1 MTNSKT
7 SMLRIYMGNTD
18 KINGAPLYETIVYA
32 AKRKGMAGATVYKGV
47 MGFGANS
54 VVHTNKVFAISEDL
68 PMVVEIVDTDE
79 RINVFLEI
87 IQPYLKNPK
96 FGMLIT
102 RQTVDVIH
110 YAHTNTNH

>member
-1 MTNSKT
+1 MTNSKS

-18 KINGAPLYETIVYA
+18 KINGVPLYETIVYA
-32 AKRKGMAGATVYKGV
+32 AKRKCMAGATVLKGV

-68 PMVVEIVDTDE
+68 PMVVEIMNTDE
-79 RINVFLEI
+79 RIDTFIEVI
-87 IQPYLKNPK
+87 KPYLENPK

-102 RQTVDVIH
+102 RQAVDVIH
-110 YAHTNTNH
+110 YSHTKNKH

>member
-1 MTNSKT
+1 MKGKKS
-7 SMLRIYMGNTD
+7 SMLRIYVGNTD

-47 MGFGANS
+47 MGYGANS
-54 VVHTNKVFAISEDL
+54 IVHSTKIFEISQDL

-87 IQPYLKNPK
+87 IQPYLENPK
-96 FGMLIT
+96 FGLLIT

-110 YAHTNTNH
+110 YSHTNKG

>member
-1 MTNSKT
+1 MINSK
-7 SMLRIYMGNTD
+7 SSILRIYMGNTD
-18 KINGAPLYETIVYA
+18 KTNGAPLYETIVYE
-32 AKRKGMAGATVYKGV
+32 AKRKGMAGATVLKGV

-79 RINVFLEI
+79 RIDTFIEI
-87 IQPYLKNPK
+87 MKPYLENPK

-102 RQTVDVIH
+102 RQNVDVIH
-110 YAHTNTNH
+110 YSHSNKV

>member
-1 MTNSKT
+1 MKESKA
-7 SMLRIYMGNTD
+7 SVLRIYVGNTD

-32 AKRKGMAGATVYKGV
+32 AKRKGMAGATVLKGI

-54 VVHTNKVFAISEDL
+54 VVHSSKVFAISEDL
-68 PMVVEIVDTDE
+68 PVVVEIVDTDE

-87 IQPYLKNPK
+87 IKPYLSNPK

-110 YAHTNTNH
+110 YSHTNTND